1 MDKTVQDLLTRDLLQ
16 VVEDDTGKNE
26 TVEVLEFMRDN
37 SVPLTENQFIGLL
50 MLQENGLTD
59 VANLAFN
66 GRRLVAPKRTYFDLI
81 SKLTLADRIRGNARL
96 SHLLKANANPANG
109 ALSAKDLQPQ
119 AMSRKEIDRF

>member
-1 MDKTVQDLLTRDLLQ
+1 MDKTVQDLLTGDLLQ
-16 VVEDDTGKNE
+16 VVEDDAGKNE

-81 SKLTLADRIRGNARL
+81 SKLTLADRIRGNAKL

>member
-1 MDKTVQDLLTRDLLQ
+1 MDKTVQDLLTGDLLQ
-16 VVEDDTGKNE
+16 VVEDDAGKNE